1 MLVTF
6 IPTLGLV
13 AALFGVALV
22 CWALERRRRIAEAEA
37 ADPGLR
43 ACLEGV

>member
-1 MLVTF
+1 MTF
-6 IPTLGLV
+6 IPLLGLV

-22 CWALERRRRIAEAEA
+22 WWALEKRRRIAEAEA
-37 ADPGLR
+37 TDPGLR